1 MSIETLNSAA
11 RAAGFAMAMSDE
23 PAEEAKPQEQPAVG
37 WDPGDP
43 ILLKAAEATI
53 AGEPAKATLT
63 EWVKGVFT
71 SIGRRAPA

>member
-23 PAEEAKPQEQPAVG
+23 PAEEVKAQEQPAAE
-37 WDPGDP
+37 WHPGEP
-43 ILLKAAEATI
+43 ILLKGPEPAA
-53 AGEPAKATLT
+53 AGEPKATLT
-63 EWVKGVFT
+63 DWVKGVFT